1 MLHIHDSLELIDD
14 LILITANLLVI
25 AQNIFFIFIK
35 DLCLLFELTLV
46 ISLWLTF
53 LHRFILYL
61 LLVLYGL
68 LQLIFNL
75 LNCLFLLFVTRLD
88 DLFINLANES
98 LDSFEII
105 RKLISEQLA

>member
-35 DLCLLFELTLV
+35 DLRFLFELTLV

-75 LNCLFLLFVTRLD
+75 LNCLFLLFLTSLD
-88 DLFINLANES
+88 DLSINLANES